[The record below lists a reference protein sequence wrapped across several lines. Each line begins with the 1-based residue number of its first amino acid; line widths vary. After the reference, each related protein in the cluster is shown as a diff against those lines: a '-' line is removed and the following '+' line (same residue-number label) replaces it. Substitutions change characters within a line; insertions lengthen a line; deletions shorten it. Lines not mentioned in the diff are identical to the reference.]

1 MTNPLVSVIVPV
13 YNARNSVARCLES
26 ICSQTYQELEI
37 IVLND
42 GSTDDSLTICN
53 QFCAKDPRV
62 TVVDKENE
70 GVSRTRNAGMCAAH
84 GKYLQFVDSDDYIE
98 PTFTARMVEAAEKNY
113 ADLVIAPYWM
123 VIPPDSSKSGQ
134 RTEKLLM
141 QLGVQTGTAEPEVN
155 VYSFLPAGNY
165 GQKAFMQEYMKKP
178 SSFYFNIVCNK
189 LYRRSL
195 LMNAGLWFT
204 REIYNEDQ
212 LFNVRYFRLAKV
224 YTALADPGYYY
235 IQNPQSLLHTNVD
248 LGKIVNSRLQMFP
261 HYKQML
267 TELGLSRG
275 NQMRLYHTLIA
286 QSERFTPAGPVQTL
300 LKRKNQPK

>member
-178 SSFYFNIVCNK
+178 SSFYFNVVWNK

-195 LMNAGLWFT
+195 LTNADLWFT
-204 REIYNEDQ
+204 REVYNEDQ
-212 LFNVRYFRLAKV
+212 LFNVRYFRLAKA

-275 NQMRLYHTLIA
+275 NQLRLYHTLIA